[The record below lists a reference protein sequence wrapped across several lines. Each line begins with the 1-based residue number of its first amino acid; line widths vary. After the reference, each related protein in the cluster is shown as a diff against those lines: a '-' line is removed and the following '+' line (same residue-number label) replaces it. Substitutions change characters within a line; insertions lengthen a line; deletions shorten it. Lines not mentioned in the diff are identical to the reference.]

1 MTSPYAPDFGPFDGK
16 VWLNCA
22 HQGPL
27 PRVAVEAA
35 EEAIGWKV
43 APFHLTTPRF
53 GEIPRRLR
61 GALGELI
68 GVPADD
74 VIVANSASY
83 GLHLLANGIPW
94 RAGDEVLLMKGDFPS
109 DILPW
114 LALEKRGVR
123 IRFIEPR
130 ERVIQAD
137 ELEAAITP
145 ATRLL
150 CTTWVHSL
158 SGYAID
164 LEALGTICRSHG
176 VLFVANC
183 SQAIGARPLDV
194 SKAPVDAI
202 TSVGHKWLVG
212 PYATGFCWIRPE
224 LRETLEYNQAYW
236 LSMQTADDLGRENA
250 EVGLRSDLGAR
261 KYDVFAT
268 ANFFNFMPWT
278 ASVRLVLEKGVEA
291 IRDHDQRLVSRL
303 IDGLDPGRYDLL
315 SPRDG
320 PRRSTLVYISRKDR
334 DRNKETY
341 DALSAAGIHV
351 AFRAGSLRI
360 APHFYNGDD
369 DIDRALSVL
378 NTV

>member
-1 MTSPYAPDFGPFDGK
+1 MTSPYASDFGPFDGK

-27 PRVAVEAA
+27 PRVAVRAA

-43 APFHLTTPRF
+43 APFHLTTERF

-61 GALGELI
+61 EALGELI
-68 GVPADD
+68 GAPADD
-74 VIVANSASY
+74 IILANSASY

-164 LEALGTICRSHG
+164 LHALGEVCRARG

-194 SKAPVDAI
+194 SRAPVDAI

-224 LRETLEYNQAYW
+224 LRETLDYNQAYW

-250 EVGLRSDLGAR
+250 EIRLRTDLGAR

-278 ASVRLVLEKGVEA
+278 ASVRYVLEKGVENL
-291 IRDHDQRLVSRL
+291 RDHDQRLVSRL
-303 IDGLDPGRYDLL
+303 IDGLDPAKYDLL

-320 PRRSTLVYISRKDR
+320 PRRSTLVFISRKDR
-334 DRNKETY
+334 DRNRETY
-341 DALSAAGIHV
+341 DALRDNEIHV
-351 AFRAGSLRI
+351 AYRAGSLRV
-360 APHFYNGDD
+360 APHLHIGDD

-378 NTV
+378 NAV

>member
-1 MTSPYAPDFGPFDGK
+1 MISPYASNFGPFDGK

-27 PRVAVEAA
+27 PRVAVRAA

-53 GEIPRRLR
+53 AEIPRRLR
-61 GALGELI
+61 EALGELI
-68 GVPADD
+68 GAPADD
-74 VIVANSASY
+74 VILANGASY

-123 IRFIEPR
+123 IQFIEPR

-137 ELEAAITP
+137 ELKAAITP

-164 LEALGTICRSHG
+164 LEALGTICRARG

-224 LRETLEYNQAYW
+224 LRETLEINKAYW
-236 LSMQTADDLGRENA
+236 LSMLTADDLGKENI

-278 ASVRLVLEKGVEA
+278 ASVRLVLEKGVENL
-291 IRDHDQRLVSRL
+291 RDHDQRLVSRL
-303 IDGLDPGRYDLL
+303 IDGLDPGRFDLL
-315 SPRDG
+315 SPRDA

-334 DRNKETY
+334 GRNKETY

-360 APHFYNGDD
+360 APHFYNGDN
-369 DIDRALSVL
+369 DIDRALSVM
-378 NTV
+378 NAV